1 MAFAEIAPDEEVL
14 PLSPGEFPVSY
25 AGPAGTT
32 PKKKE
37 RYAEIGPDEE
47 VLPLQPP
54 SLLERGVSAV
64 KAIPSLLPKL
74 PPSTPITTPPATMA
88 GTPLATPP
96 TPMGGGI
103 DIGAAAPVVD
113 KVATSVAK
121 QTGKPPAAPPH
132 PPRPRPAFEVDP
144 RINERAE
151 AQKQYLSSILP
162 RAPRGIEMIPFP
174 NVARAILNPEAIPPE
189 QREPGAL

>member
-25 AGPAGTT
+25 AGPAGTA

-64 KAIPSLLPKL
+64 KAIPAAVA
-74 PPSTPITTPPATMA
+74 PI
-88 GTPLATPP
+88 
-96 TPMGGGI
+96 I
-103 DIGAAAPVVD
+103 D
-113 KVATSVAK
+113 KVSSSVSK
-121 QTGKPPAAPPH
+121 QTGKPALP
-132 PPRPRPAFEVDP
+132 PPRPRPAFQVDP
-144 RINERAE
+144 NINQRAEDERAYYRGFFAPGQVRAQAQQMAE
-151 AQKQYLSSILP
+151 AEKF
-162 RAPRGIEMIPFP
+162 RAMLQQLEE
-174 NVARAILNPEAIPPE
+174 PEYA
-189 QREPGAL
+189 EPLTHKFTRP